1 MIQIEQINNSWT
13 LNGDVLIGTA
23 SSILAASQSLN
34 MADGTTID
42 FSQVKDI
49 DTAAVSLI
57 LEWQR
62 RALKENQQLK
72 LANLPVNLL
81 SLAQLYG
88 VAELIH

>member
-1 MIQIEQINNSWT
+1 MSQIEQINHSWN
-13 LNGDVLIGTA
+13 LNGDVLIATV
-23 SSILAASQSLN
+23 SSILAASKSLN
-34 MADGTTID
+34 MQENITID
-42 FSQVKDI
+42 FAQVKDI
-49 DTAAVSLI
+49 DTAAISLI

-62 RALKENQQLK
+62 RALKENQLLK

>member
-1 MIQIEQINNSWT
+1 MNQIEQASHCWNLS
-13 LNGDVLIGTA
+13 GDVVIGTV
-23 SSILAASQSLN
+23 SSILAASKSLN
-34 MADGTTID
+34 MEASTTVD
-42 FSQVKDI
+42 FAQVKDI
-49 DTAAVSLI
+49 DTAAISLI

-72 LANLPVNLL
+72 LANLPANLL